1 MSQTP
6 PFRRSLITTALLL
19 SSASVAGIAMADSTL
34 RGYITDASG
43 APLAGARVT
52 VAGTPQSG
60 FTDHTGRFTIRNVD
74 GTDVELSVTYVGY
87 EEKRKRIDPT
97 SDNAENLLIIL
108 GRQGQ
113 QMEEVLVVSQRI
125 AMNDALNRYRAADG
139 ISKFVSA
146 DDIGQFV
153 DQNVAE
159 NLQRLPGI
167 SITRDQGEGRFVSVR
182 GVGAGL
188 SNVTINGM
196 RIGTPEDGSRAV
208 PLDIIPSGSVD
219 LLEIN
224 KVPTPDMPGD
234 AVGGTVDVRSGS
246 PFARRGDDSF
256 NFDYRAELSY
266 NELGE
271 ETNPAGGLNFS
282 NVFSIAGGLDNL
294 GVAVGANYQ
303 RREFESDN
311 LETEYDYVEVG
322 GVERLAPIEVQQR
335 KYFVDRERLGANLN
349 LEYRPDDDNRY
360 FVDALFSRFTDEEVR
375 QRSIFVLEDGELV
388 SFDGSRGRYEGI
400 AEDGFRRRIRNRT
413 KEQDTFAISF
423 RGEHLRNDW
432 TFDYQVGH
440 SITRESVP
448 DEYEGRFEKTG
459 DPLDADFVM
468 GNGKLTTTFF
478 NAGVPD
484 TSHRMNTGY
493 VLDRVVVEPIEVDDD
508 DTNFSFN
515 AERAN
520 AFGNA
525 NLTLKAGVDARMKKK
540 DSDVDE
546 FELRDVPDLGLEQFT
561 SNSPGYGLGDLGPG
575 ISASRFLDFFF
586 SNRDQFRERPQ
597 DVDENRQLRLG
608 QDFVAD
614 ENVYA
619 GYVMATLDLGLWRV
633 ITGVRIE
640 HTDYSADGNQIEVD
654 ADGNVAVARR
664 SVGNDYNN
672 VLPALHIRYEPR
684 EDVVAR
690 AAYTKTVSRPS
701 FSDIS
706 PRFEIDRD
714 DFDIETGN
722 PDLDPFESDNFD
734 LLLDWYPGNNALVS
748 LGIFYKDVDNFSAD
762 FTTPGEGPFQDF
774 QVTRPMNFGNA
785 EILGLE
791 ANVELGMELLNPAL
805 SGFLIGANATFLD
818 TEFDFA
824 ERPGETFRLPGAVH
838 RNANLYLGYESGP
851 LSLRISYS
859 ERGKYLEDIG
869 ADPNFDIWVAD
880 STQLDVV
887 ASYRLTEAFNLRLE
901 ASNLTDD
908 PLELY
913 QGSKGN
919 TFQFEEYGLTY
930 SVGLTGRF

>member
-1 MSQTP
+1 MSHTF
-6 PFRRSLITTALLL
+6 PFRRSLFTAALLL
-19 SSASVAGIAMADSTL
+19 SAGLATGSAVADSTL
-34 RGYITDASG
+34 RGYITDSSG

-52 VAGTPQSG
+52 VSGTLQSA
-60 FTDHTGRFTIRNVD
+60 FADHTGRFTIRNVD

-87 EEKRKRIDPT
+87 EEKRTRIDLT
-97 SDNAENLLIIL
+97 SDDAENVLIVL
-108 GRQGQ
+108 GNRELQI
-113 QMEEVLVVSQRI
+113 EEILVVSQRV
-125 AMNDALNRYRAADG
+125 AMNDARNRYRAADG

-159 NLQRLPGI
+159 NLQRLAGI

-219 LLEIN
+219 LLEVN

-234 AVGGTVDVRSGS
+234 AVGGTIDVRSGS
-246 PFARRGDDSF
+246 PFARRGDQ

-266 NELGE
+266 NELGQ

-282 NVFSIAGGLDNL
+282 DVFSVANGLDNL
-294 GVAVGANYQ
+294 GIAVGANYQ
-303 RREFESDN
+303 KREFQSDN
-311 LETEYDYVEVG
+311 LETEYDYVEVD
-322 GVERLAPIEVQQR
+322 GVEMLAPIEVQQR
-335 KYFVDRERLGANLN
+335 KYFVDRERIGANLN
-349 LEYRPDDDNRY
+349 LEFRPNDNNRY
-360 FVDALFSRFTDEEVR
+360 FADALFSRFTDAEVR
-375 QRSIFVLEDGELV
+375 QRSIFVLEDGDLV
-388 SFDGSRGRYEGI
+388 AFDGSRGRYEAV

-413 KEQDTFAISF
+413 KEQDTFVAAF

-459 DPLDADFVM
+459 DPLDVDFVM
-468 GNGKLTTTFF
+468 GSGRLETAFF
-478 NAGVPD
+478 NAGAPD
-484 TSHRMNTGY
+484 TSYRMNTGY
-493 VLDRVVVEPIEVDDD
+493 VLDRVVVEPIRVDDD
-508 DTNFSFN
+508 DTNVSFN

-525 NLTLKAGVDARMKKK
+525 GLTLKTGVDVRMKKK

-561 SNSPGYGLGDLGPG
+561 SVAPSYGLGELGPG
-575 ISASRFLDFFF
+575 ISAPEFLDYFF

-597 DVDENRQLRLG
+597 DADENRQLRLG
-608 QDFVAD
+608 PDFVAD

-619 GYVMATLDLGLWRV
+619 GYAMGTLDLGLWRL
-633 ITGVRIE
+633 IAGVRIE

-654 ADGNVAVARR
+654 ADGNVTVAPR
-664 SVGNDYNN
+664 SVDSDYTN

-684 EDVVAR
+684 DEVVIR

-701 FSDIS
+701 FNDIS
-706 PRFEIDRD
+706 PRFQIDRD
-714 DFDIETGN
+714 DFAIETGN
-722 PDLDPFESDNFD
+722 PALDPFESDNFD
-734 LLLDWYPGNNALVS
+734 LLLDWYPDNTAVVS
-748 LGIFYKDVDNFSAD
+748 LGLFYKDIDNFSAN
-762 FTTPGEGPFQDF
+762 FTTRGEAPFEEFD
-774 QVTRPMNFGNA
+774 VTQPVNFGDA
-785 EILGLE
+785 VILGLE
-791 ANVELGMELLNPAL
+791 ANIELDMDLLSPAL
-805 SGFLIGANATFLD
+805 SGFLVGANATLLD

-824 ERPGETFRLPGAVH
+824 ERPGELFRLPGSVH
-838 RNANLYLGYESGP
+838 QNANLYLGYESGP
-851 LSLRISYS
+851 ISTRVSYS
-859 ERGKYLEDIG
+859 ARGKYLEEIG

-887 ASYRLTEAFNLRLE
+887 VNYRLTKVFNLRLE
-901 ASNLTDD
+901 ASNLTND

-913 QGSKGN
+913 QGEEGN
-919 TFQFEEYGLTY
+919 TLQFEEYGLTY
-930 SVGLTGRF
+930 SAGLTGRF

>member
-1 MSQTP
+1 MSQIP
-6 PFRRSLITTALLL
+6 PFRRSLITAGLLIASGLPALP
-19 SSASVAGIAMADSTL
+19 AVADSTL
-34 RGYITDASG
+34 RGYVTEASG

-52 VAGTPQSG
+52 VSGTSQSA
-60 FTDHTGRFTIRNVD
+60 FTDRTGRFVIRNVD
-74 GTDVELSVTYVGY
+74 GSDVELSVTYVGY
-87 EEKRKRIDPT
+87 EEKRTRIDPT
-97 SDNAENLLIIL
+97 ADDAENLSIAL
-108 GRQGQ
+108 GNRGLQI
-113 QMEEVLVVSQRI
+113 EEVRVVSQRI

-139 ISKFVSA
+139 ISNFVSA

-167 SITRDQGEGRFVSVR
+167 SITRDQGEGRFISVR

-246 PFARRGDDSF
+246 PFARQGDK
-256 NFDYRAELSY
+256 NFDYRTELSY

-271 ETNPAGGLNFS
+271 KTNPAGGLNYS
-282 NVFSIAGGLDNL
+282 DVFSVAGGEDNL
-294 GVAVGANYQ
+294 GVAVGVNYQ
-303 RREFESDN
+303 KRELESDN
-311 LETEYDYVEVG
+311 LETEYDYVEVD
-322 GVERLAPIEVQQR
+322 GVESFAPIEVQQR
-335 KYFVDRERLGANLN
+335 KYFVNRERLGANLN
-349 LEYRPDDDNRY
+349 LEFRPDDNNRY
-360 FVDALFSRFTDEEVR
+360 FVDALFSRFTDAEVR
-375 QRSIFVLEDGELV
+375 QRSIFVLEDGDLV
-388 SFDGSRGRYEGI
+388 SFDGSRGRYESI
-400 AEDGFRRRIRNRT
+400 DEDGFRRRIRNRT

-440 SITRESVP
+440 SVTRESVP

-468 GNGKLTTTFF
+468 GNGKLQTSFSRD
-478 NAGVPD
+478 GVPD
-484 TSHRMNTGY
+484 TTHRMNTGY
-493 VLDRVVVEPIEVDDD
+493 ILDRVVVEPIKVDDD

-525 NLTLKAGVDARMKKK
+525 DLTLKAGVDVRIKKK

-561 SNSPGYGLGDLGPG
+561 TGAPSFGLGDLGPG
-575 ISASRFLDFFF
+575 ISAPQFLSFFF
-586 SNRDQFRERPQ
+586 NNRDQFRERPQ
-597 DVDENRQLRLG
+597 DVGENTQLRLAE
-608 QDFVAD
+608 DFVAD
-614 ENVYA
+614 EDVYA
-619 GYVMATLDLGLWRV
+619 GYLMATLDQGPWRF
-633 ITGVRIE
+633 ITGVRVE
-640 HTDYSADGNQIEVD
+640 HTDFSADGNQIDID
-654 ADGNVAVARR
+654 ANGNVTVGQR
-664 SVGNDYNN
+664 SVDSDYNN
-672 VLPALHIRYEPR
+672 VLPAFHIRYEPQ
-684 EDVVAR
+684 DDIVVR

-714 DFDIETGN
+714 DLEIETGN
-722 PDLDPFESDNFD
+722 PELDPFESDNFD
-734 LLLDWYPGNNALVS
+734 LLLDWYPGNSAVIS
-748 LGIFYKDVDNFSAD
+748 LGMFYKDIDNFSAD
-762 FTTPGEGPFQDF
+762 FTTRGDAPFQDF
-774 QVTRPMNFGNA
+774 EVTRPLNSEDAQIFGV
-785 EILGLE
+785 E
-791 ANVELGMELLNPAL
+791 ANMEFGMELLNPAL
-805 SGFLIGANATFLD
+805 SGFIVGANATFLD
-818 TEFDFA
+818 TEFSFA
-824 ERPGETFRLPGAVH
+824 ERPGETFRLPGSVH
-838 RNANLYLGYESGP
+838 QNANLYLGYESGP
-851 LSLRISYS
+851 FSGRVSYS
-859 ERGKYLEDIG
+859 DRGKFLDEIG
-869 ADPNFDIWVAD
+869 ADPNFDIWVAE

-887 ASYRLTEAFNLRLE
+887 LNYRLTDAFNIRLE

-913 QGSKGN
+913 QGNKGN
-919 TFQFEEYGLTY
+919 TLQFEEYGLTY
-930 SVGLTGRF
+930 SIGLTGRF